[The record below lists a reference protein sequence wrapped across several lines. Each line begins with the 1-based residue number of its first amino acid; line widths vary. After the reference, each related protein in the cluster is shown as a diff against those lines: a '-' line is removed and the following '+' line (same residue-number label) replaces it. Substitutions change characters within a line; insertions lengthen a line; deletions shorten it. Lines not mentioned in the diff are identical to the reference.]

1 MIVIVARLA
10 IAALAIGTV
19 IADIILT
26 GLAEGGMDL
35 GNHFGQF
42 TVLSNVF
49 VAVVMLLLVAR
60 RGRPLK
66 WEPELRGSAV
76 VALVAAGLLHAM
88 LLGGLPAAS
97 GQVVNRLLHIVVPAL
112 AVLEWLLV
120 ASRRSPRWW
129 ATFAGILFP
138 SLFFVYTLIRG
149 AFVGWYPY
157 DFVDPTGP
165 GGFPG
170 LFAGLPTVVLSF
182 LIVSAVVMLIG
193 ALRQLFLRRAGR
205 RAAAGSGDPRQKR
218 SSGAA

>member
-1 MIVIVARLA
+1 MILRLARLG

-19 IADIILT
+19 IADILLT
-26 GLAEGGMDL
+26 GIAEGGMDL

-42 TVLSNVF
+42 TVLANVF

-60 RGRPLK
+60 HDRPLK

-112 AVLEWLLV
+112 AVLEWVLV

-129 ATFAGILFP
+129 AAFAGILFP

-149 AFVGWYPY
+149 AMVGWYPY
-157 DFVDPTGP
+157 NFVDPTQP
-165 GGFPG
+165 GGFPA
-170 LFAGLPTVVLSF
+170 LFAGLPTVVLAF
-182 LIVSAVVMLIG
+182 LVVSAVVMLVG
-193 ALRQLFLRRAGR
+193 ALRQRVVRSARRP
-205 RAAAGSGDPRQKR
+205 AAV
-218 SSGAA
+218 

>member
-1 MIVIVARLA
+1 MMVVVARLG
-10 IAALAIGTV
+10 IAALALGTV
-19 IADIILT
+19 VADIILT
-26 GLAEGGMDL
+26 GIAEGGMDL

-42 TVLSNVF
+42 TVLSNMF

-60 RGRPLK
+60 RNRPLK

-112 AVLEWLLV
+112 AVLEWVLV

-138 SLFFVYTLIRG
+138 SLFFGYTLIRG

-157 DFVDPTGP
+157 DFVDPTLP
-165 GGFPG
+165 GGFPE
-170 LFAGLPTVVLSF
+170 LFAGLPTVVLAF
-182 LIVSAVVMLIG
+182 LVVSAVVMLVG
-193 ALRQLFLRRAGR
+193 ALRQRIVHRTRRP
-205 RAAAGSGDPRQKR
+205 AAA
-218 SSGAA
+218 

>member
-1 MIVIVARLA
+1 MIVVVVRLG

-26 GLAEGGMDL
+26 GIAERGMDL

-42 TVLSNVF
+42 TVLGNVF
-49 VAVVMLLLVAR
+49 VAVVALIGVAR
-60 RGRPLK
+60 RDRPLK

-76 VALVAAGLLHAM
+76 VAVVAAGLLHAM

-112 AVLEWLLV
+112 AVLEWMFV

-157 DFVDPTGP
+157 DFVDPTVSGYP
-165 GGFPG
+165 A
-170 LFAGLPTVVLSF
+170 LLAGLPNIVLSF
-182 LIVSAVVMLIG
+182 LVVSAVVMLIG
-193 ALRQLFLRRAGR
+193 TLRQRIVQRARRP
-205 RAAAGSGDPRQKR
+205 AAV
-218 SSGAA
+218 

>member
-1 MIVIVARLA
+1 MIVTVARLA

-19 IADIILT
+19 IADILLT
-26 GLAEGGMDL
+26 GFAEGGMDL
-35 GNHFGQF
+35 WNHFGQF

-49 VAVVMLLLVAR
+49 VAVVMIVEVAR
-60 RGRPLK
+60 RNNPPRF
-66 WEPELRGSAV
+66 EPEFRGSAV

-149 AFVGWYPY
+149 AMVGWYPY
-157 DFVDPTGP
+157 DFVDPSLP
-165 GGFPG
+165 GGLG
-170 LFAGLPTVVLSF
+170 RVLAGLPTIVLAF
-182 LIVSAVVMLIG
+182 LAVSAVVMLAG
-193 ALRQLFLRRAGR
+193 TLRQRVAARIRRPAEGT
-205 RAAAGSGDPRQKR
+205 
-218 SSGAA
+218 